1 METAESRWFRW
12 DMLINEKKYIQVIKE
27 FDLLITNKKNSL
39 TFGDLVRR
47 DEALEFIGVISFTKE
62 RAKKTEVM
70 ENGSRRGKY

>member
-47 DEALEFIGVISFTKE
+47 DEALEFVGVISFTKE

-70 ENGSRRGKY
+70 ESGSRRGKY

>member
-70 ENGSRRGKY
+70 ENGSSRGKY